1 VLDAA
6 TVNVAGCPTVTVA
19 LAGCA
24 VMTGAVAGSLLV
36 PAQAESIPHST
47 KNIETVKMPK
57 SAFLF
62 RLDFDELPCLQEL
75 TQIPNN

>member
-1 VLDAA
+1 
-6 TVNVAGCPTVTVA
+6 
-19 LAGCA
+19 
-24 VMTGAVAGSLLV
+24 MTGAVAGSLLV
-36 PAQAESIPHST
+36 PAQAASIPHST

-75 TQIPNN
+75 TQISNN